1 MKFIALVI
9 IVEALRLQ
17 KYLMLK
23 KDTTLLIGI
32 QKIFDLQICFPNVI
46 IHISSSVSFY
56 RSTRQV
62 RIYNYAIPGFIRV
75 CWPPE

>member
-32 QKIFDLQICFPNVI
+32 QKIFDLKICFPNVI
-46 IHISSSVSFY
+46 IICHQAFPFIEQQGKYVSIIMPF
-56 RSTRQV
+56 RDS
-62 RIYNYAIPGFIRV
+62 
-75 CWPPE
+75 